1 MTESRLRSA
10 VDWATRP
17 LRRMWS
23 SDDELED
30 YGLVH
35 LASVA
40 GDTLVI
46 LALADSIF
54 FSLPVG
60 EAKTRVALYLALTM
74 APIAVAAP
82 ALVPLLDRSPYRR
95 AISFGA
101 GAARAIAALFLARWL
116 GSPLLFPTVFVILVL
131 SKVHVIAKNGLTWA
145 YAPSRAD
152 LVRSNAFLG
161 RVAVSGAAVGAAL
174 GLPVLGL
181 AGPDGVVYVAVAAYG
196 VSALLNFRLPPAEL
210 PTPDAG
216 VEVHRRGRV
225 ALLATAAVGNGG
237 LRAAQGFLLALLA
250 FALRAADK
258 PPYWYGVLLAAATLG
273 AAAGDVVAPRLPRAL
288 REEVVVVGSLVGA
301 GVVAFFAFET
311 FSLPTLA
318 LFTGLAGMAT
328 EFGRL
333 AFQSLMQGHAP
344 GGAQGRVFVRYE
356 AAFQLAWVGG
366 AFVPAMFPV
375 PFRGGLLMIAVFYLA
390 MGIPYLIRPYL
401 RRRRERE
408 RGPSMPGG

>member
-1 MTESRLRSA
+1 MSETRLRSA
-10 VDWATRP
+10 ALWATRP

-35 LASVA
+35 LVSVA
-40 GDTLVI
+40 ADTLVI

-74 APIAVAAP
+74 APLAVAAP

-101 GAARAIAALFLARWL
+101 AAGRAIAALLVARWL
-116 GSPLLFPTVFVILVL
+116 GSLLLFPAIFVILVL

-145 YAPSRAD
+145 YAPSRGD

-161 RVAVSGAAVGAAL
+161 RVAVAGAALGAAL

-181 AGPDGVVYVAVAAYG
+181 AGPDGVVYLAVAAYG
-196 VSALLNFRLPPAEL
+196 LSALLNFRLPPAEL
-210 PTPDAG
+210 RASEPGLAVD
-216 VEVHRRGRV
+216 RRGRV
-225 ALLATAAVGNGG
+225 ALLATAALGNGG

-250 FALRAADK
+250 FALRAAGK
-258 PPYWYGVLLAAATLG
+258 PPYWYGVLMAAAILG
-273 AAAGDVVAPRLPRAL
+273 AAAGDVIAPRLSRRL
-288 REEVVVVGSLVGA
+288 REELVVVGSLVGA
-301 GVVAFFAFET
+301 GAVAFFAFQT

-318 LFTGLAGMAT
+318 VFTGLAGMAT

-333 AFQSLMQGHAP
+333 AFQSLMQGLAP

-356 AAFQLAWVGG
+356 VVFQLAWVGG
-366 AFVPAMFPV
+366 AFVPAIFPV
-375 PFRGGLLMIAVFYLA
+375 PFRAGVLMVALFYLA
-390 MGIPYLIRPYL
+390 MGIPYLVRPYL
-401 RRRRERE
+401 RRRHERE
-408 RGPSMPGG
+408 RGPSLPGG